1 MVVHVL
7 EIGRENIILFFIIQA
22 AIVFVSIVIIALVR
36 LDGRWWCLSFLQ
48 VVAISGGF
56 ILLPRVRMFGV
67 LPSARY

>member
-22 AIVFVSIVIIALVR
+22 AVVFVSIVIIALVG
-36 LDGRWWCLSFLQ
+36 LDGRWWCLPFLQ
-48 VVAISGGF
+48 IVAISVRLV
-56 ILLPRVRMFGV
+56 LLPRVGMLRV